1 MRGDARRGMPE
12 HGWGKRDG
20 FGRPFFF
27 ALENMNNYYPVTITI
42 QVQYNDDATTIPT
55 TEDLL
60 ASIDVAI
67 QRGLLTPSG
76 GEEVSN
82 YDVTIS

>member
-1 MRGDARRGMPE
+1 MAGEKGMASAVL
-12 HGWGKRDG
+12 
-20 FGRPFFF
+20 FFF